1 MKRYNNQLFTIDNGE
16 EFLIDVVVDL
26 VNKEVADIY
35 ASEDINYKDYHFKK
49 GDLINYQGD
58 DSMIRSEDILIGFL
72 QED

>member
-35 ASEDINYKDYHFKK
+35 ASEDINYK
-49 GDLINYQGD
+49 I
-58 DSMIRSEDILIGFL
+58 
-72 QED
+72 